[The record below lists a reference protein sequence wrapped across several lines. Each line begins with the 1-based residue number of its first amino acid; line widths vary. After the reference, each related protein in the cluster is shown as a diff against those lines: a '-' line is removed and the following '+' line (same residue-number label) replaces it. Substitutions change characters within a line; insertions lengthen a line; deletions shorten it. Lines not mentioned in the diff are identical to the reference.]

1 MWYIITGIF
10 IGLSSLYY
18 FYRNRFNDE
27 AIELFSVVY
36 EDIKCIKYQY
46 RGKKY
51 IYLTYDMNDDMI
63 KIQKEIDPTNPDKDK
78 RPDFNYKNI
87 TFTVTSQNESD
98 KSDKLI
104 EHSFSAEN
112 LIYSFV
118 GPSNTYYFA
127 FDTKFY
133 DKLNK
138 FMYYLLFTEE
148 GSITYGRLSSL
159 LKPDTYFDIK
169 TKIAQYKQNKIEWS
183 FG

>member
-1 MWYIITGIF
+1 MWYIISAILL
-10 IGLSSLYY
+10 GLSSLYY

-27 AIELFSVVY
+27 AIELFSVIYNDV
-36 EDIKCIKYQY
+36 KCIKYQY

-51 IYLTYDMNDDMI
+51 LYLTYDTNDDMI

-87 TFTVTSQNESD
+87 SFTVNLENES
-98 KSDKLI
+98 I
-104 EHSFSAEN
+104 EYNFSAEN

-118 GPSNTYYFA
+118 GPANTYYFA

-138 FMYYLLFTEE
+138 FMKYLLFTEE

-159 LKPDTYFDIK
+159 LKPETYFEIK
-169 TKIAQYKQNKIEWS
+169 TKISQYKENKIEWS
-183 FG
+183 FK

>member
-1 MWYIITGIF
+1 MYTMWYIISAILL
-10 IGLSSLYY
+10 GLSSLYY
-18 FYRNRFNDE
+18 FYKNRFNDE
-27 AIELFSVVY
+27 AIELFSVIHNDV
-36 EDIKCIKYQY
+36 KCIKYQY

-51 IYLTYDMNDDMI
+51 LYLTYDMNDDMI

-87 TFTVTSQNESD
+87 SFTVNLENEFV
-98 KSDKLI
+98 
-104 EHSFSAEN
+104 EYSFSAEN

-118 GPSNTYYFA
+118 GPGNTYYFA

-138 FMYYLLFTEE
+138 FMKYLLFTEE

-159 LKPDTYFDIK
+159 LKPETYFEIK
-169 TKIAQYKQNKIEWS
+169 TKISQYKENKIEWT
-183 FG
+183 FK